1 MQRSRSR
8 LMVLAGL
15 VCIVMVHAV
24 APQRVGAQW
33 RTETVPGLR
42 FGPPLRAGL
51 AVALAYGARD
61 SLSQFAGAI
70 ALVEPGIGGVRG
82 SAGYIITGPFAS
94 ALEVLGSVVR
104 TWGSPAQ
111 VERNRTLA
119 GGELRAVFF
128 AVNVGLG
135 VFKPVAGPGDDR
147 RRRYYLNVGLG
158 I

>member
-1 MQRSRSR
+1 MAAS
-8 LMVLAGL
+8 VF
-15 VCIVMVHAV
+15 IVMVQAV
-24 APQRVGAQW
+24 VPQRVGAQW
-33 RTETVPGLR
+33 GTEIVPGLR

-51 AVALAYGARD
+51 AVALAYGQRD

-82 SAGYIITGPFAS
+82 SIGYIIAGPYAS
-94 ALEVLGSVVR
+94 ALEVLGSAVR

-119 GGELRAVFF
+119 GGELRVAYF
-128 AVNVGLG
+128 AVNVGIG
-135 VFKPVAGPGDDR
+135 VFQPVAGFVDDR

>member
-1 MQRSRSR
+1 MKRSGSR
-8 LMVLAGL
+8 RGFLAALISIVVLQAG
-15 VCIVMVHAV
+15 V
-24 APQRVGAQW
+24 PQRIGAQW

-51 AVALAYGARD
+51 AVALAYGQRD

-70 ALVEPGIGGVRG
+70 ALVEPGIGGARG
-82 SAGYIITGPFAS
+82 SIGYIIAGPFAS
-94 ALEVLGSVVR
+94 ALEVLGSAVR

-111 VERNRTLA
+111 VERNRTLV
-119 GGELRAVFF
+119 GGELRVAYF
-128 AVNVGLG
+128 AVNVGLAIMQ
-135 VFKPVAGPGDDR
+135 PVGDVWNDR

>member
-1 MQRSRSR
+1 MKKTRSRR
-8 LMVLAGL
+8 VFLAASIS
-15 VCIVMVHAV
+15 IVMLQAV
-24 APQRVGAQW
+24 VPQRVGAQW

-70 ALVEPGIGGVRG
+70 AIVEPGIGGVRG
-82 SAGYIITGPFAS
+82 SIGYIIAGPFAS
-94 ALEVLGSVVR
+94 ALEVLGSGVR

-111 VERNRTLA
+111 VERNRTLV
-119 GGELRAVFF
+119 GGELRLAYF
-128 AVNVGLG
+128 AVNVGLA
-135 VFKPVAGPGDDR
+135 VMQPVGDAWDDR

>member
-1 MQRSRSR
+1 M
-8 LMVLAGL
+8 
-15 VCIVMVHAV
+15 
-24 APQRVGAQW
+24 
-33 RTETVPGLR
+33 PGLR

-61 SLSQFAGAI
+61 SLSQFAGGI

-82 SAGYIITGPFAS
+82 SVGFILAGSFAS
-94 ALEVLGSVVR
+94 AVEILGSAVR

-119 GGELRAVFF
+119 GGEVRLAYF
-128 AVNVGLG
+128 AVNVGLA
-135 VFKPVAGPGDDR
+135 VLQPVGDGWDDR
-147 RRRYYLNVGLG
+147 RRRYYLNIGLG